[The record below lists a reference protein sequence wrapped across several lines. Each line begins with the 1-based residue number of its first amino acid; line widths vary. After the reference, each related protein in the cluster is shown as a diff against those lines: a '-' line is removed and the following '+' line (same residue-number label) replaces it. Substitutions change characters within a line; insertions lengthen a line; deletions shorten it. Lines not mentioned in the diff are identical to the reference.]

1 MLKLLKLFFVFLI
14 VISANAQTDTSIV
27 LDTFQF
33 KLAEE
38 VKIKLIVNSEPNVKI
53 DFPSKNSFRPFEII
67 NQSDIDTVLSDNR
80 LTYIKNYSLI
90 IFDSGTYYIPKQKL
104 LINDKPFY
112 TDSVKVVVNDVVVD
126 TVEQSLYPIK
136 TILTVKKNKH
146 GWWKPLLISFLIL
159 SSITILIYFL
169 RKIYL
174 NLSSELNS
182 LPPFESAIKALKNL
196 KKIDFINECEGF
208 YQILIEED
216 KYDFFIEESP
226 EEFMCFIEHLNS
238 LGSKK
243 DYNEVYFK
251 SSQALLRF
259 LNPLTL
265 LN

>member
-14 VISANAQTDTSIV
+14 VFSANAQTDTSIV

-136 TILTVKKNKH
+136 TILTIKKKQTRMVEAITYFFFYFIIYYNFNLLFKKN
-146 GWWKPLLISFLIL
+146 LFELI
-159 SSITILIYFL
+159 
-169 RKIYL
+169 K
-174 NLSSELNS
+174 
-182 LPPFESAIKALKNL
+182 
-196 KKIDFINECEGF
+196 
-208 YQILIEED
+208 
-216 KYDFFIEESP
+216 
-226 EEFMCFIEHLNS
+226 
-238 LGSKK
+238 
-243 DYNEVYFK
+243 
-251 SSQALLRF
+251 
-259 LNPLTL
+259 
-265 LN
+265 

>member
-146 GWWKPLLISFLIL
+146 GWWKPLLISFFIL
-159 SSITILIYFL
+159 SFITILIYFL

-196 KKIDFINECEGF
+196 ENK
-208 YQILIEED
+208 Q
-216 KYDFFIEESP
+216 
-226 EEFMCFIEHLNS
+226 LNNQDS
-238 LGSKK
+238 YKHYYSENYG
-243 DYNEVYFK
+243 N
-251 SSQALLRF
+251 R
-259 LNPLTL
+259 
-265 LN
+265 

>member
-1 MLKLLKLFFVFLI
+1 MLKFLKLFFVFLI
-14 VISANAQTDTSIV
+14 VISANAQTDASIV

-67 NQSDIDTVLSDNR
+67 NQSEIDTVLSDNR

-136 TILTVKKNKH
+136 TILSGSGTSLRCR
-146 GWWKPLLISFLIL
+146 GRTAASTARTSPRSPR
-159 SSITILIYFL
+159 SSP
-169 RKIYL
+169 RSR
-174 NLSSELNS
+174 SSTW
-182 LPPFESAIKALKNL
+182 
-196 KKIDFINECEGF
+196 
-208 YQILIEED
+208 
-216 KYDFFIEESP
+216 
-226 EEFMCFIEHLNS
+226 
-238 LGSKK
+238 
-243 DYNEVYFK
+243 
-251 SSQALLRF
+251 RR
-259 LNPLTL
+259 T
-265 LN
+265 